1 MALTGAEIAFGGDM
15 TRSLKQDN
23 YLVLETE
30 AQGFPCWTP
39 YPGQLRLQAYSH
51 LASGANSVMYWHW
64 HSIHNSVETY
74 WKGLLSHDFA
84 ENDTY
89 REACVIGKEFAE
101 KGDHLVNLKKKN
113 DVAILASNEA
123 LTALKYFPMESPVN
137 RQGAMYNDVLRWMAD
152 ALFDMNVECD
162 IIWPETEDLSGYRMI
177 LIPAL
182 YAVPDETLERLNRFV
197 ENGGHLVSTMRSFV
211 SDDEVSVWAD
221 RAPHNLTDVFGM
233 TYNQFTRPNGHVSV
247 EFAGAL
253 EGVPSTQA
261 LSLIELVAPADGTEV
276 LATYGHYAW
285 KDYAAVTRN
294 TFGKGSAEWIA
305 TLLDA
310 ESIRAVMRE
319 AVEYAGVAGAA
330 LRSQVGLRFARARTL
345 KARR

>member
-1 MALTGAEIAFGGDM
+1 MGERLVHLKKRNKVAIMVSNESLSALDWFLIESGFPFGG
-15 TRSLKQDN
+15 SLK
-23 YLVLETE
+23 
-30 AQGFPCWTP
+30 
-39 YPGQLRLQAYSH
+39 
-51 LASGANSVMYWHW
+51 
-64 HSIHNSVETY
+64 
-74 WKGLLSHDFA
+74 
-84 ENDTY
+84 
-89 REACVIGKEFAE
+89 
-101 KGDHLVNLKKKN
+101 
-113 DVAILASNEA
+113 
-123 LTALKYFPMESPVN
+123 
-137 RQGAMYNDVLRWMAD
+137 YNDVVRNVYD
-152 ALFDMNVECD
+152 ALFELNVECD
-162 IIWPETEDLSGYRMI
+162 FIPSDADAERLARYGMI
-177 LIPAL
+177 VTPAL
-182 YAVPDETLERLNRFV
+182 YCTGQKTTDRLRKFV

-319 AVEYAGVAGAA
+319 AVEYAGVAGAGTA
-330 LRSQVGLRFARARTL
+330 LAGRIAVRQGTNTQGETVTYLLNYSASDITIASPVPGEVVVAPVVIASEGEIDEVATADVAL
-345 KARR
+345 KAGDAVAIGDELTIGRWNVVVIVG